1 MKHHPSIYLLTL
13 SATAL
18 CLVSGC
24 AVFNAANAERAAQA
38 SDTALSTVLWSLC
51 KATPVGAVKR
61 RFETDSEQAAYN
73 TICADVLP

>member
-1 MKHHPSIYLLTL
+1 MRALLLITL
-13 SATAL
+13 LSL
-18 CLVSGC
+18 LVGC

-38 SDTALSTVLWSLC
+38 SDTALAAVLWSLC

-61 RFETDSEQAAYN
+61 RFKTDEEQDAYN